1 MPALNRYCWKLPKRI
16 HSIQVWI
23 GKSWERRACALR
35 SRRWRVLDFL
45 NNAIVAAIIKSAIV
59 IFALLTAFA
68 YMTLIERR
76 VVAKMQGRL
85 GPNRAGP
92 FGIFQP
98 VADAVKMAFKE
109 QIIPTQSRVA
119 IYLLAPVISVVVALC
134 AFAVVPIGNS
144 WIGGKSSIWDPII
157 GDINVGIL
165 WILGVSSLAVYGIV
179 LGGWASG
186 NRYSLLGSLRSAA
199 QMVSYETS
207 LGLALS
213 GTLMWA
219 GTLSMVGIVKA
230 QLLYGSTGQGI
241 WFIAAQPL
249 GFVIYMIAG
258 VAEVNRAPFDLPEA
272 EQELTAGYLTEYS
285 GLRWSLYQM
294 AEYINMITVSAI
306 ASTLFF
312 GGWSFFGLE
321 RIPGVSILIFLVK
334 VAFFLFIFIWLRATL
349 PRIRYDRLMRL
360 GWELLLP
367 LAVLNVVITAASVA
381 LGWYWWVNG
390 LIGLAIVIVMLVLV
404 GRRTS
409 DIQDVQPAQGTGLPS
424 SVRLAKFE
432 PIAAQAQL
440 VAPQAGQDATI

>member
-1 MPALNRYCWKLPKRI
+1 M
-16 HSIQVWI
+16 
-23 GKSWERRACALR
+23 
-35 SRRWRVLDFL
+35 LDFL
-45 NNAIVAAIIKSAIV
+45 NNGIVAAVIKSAIV

-92 FGIFQP
+92 GGLFQP

-109 QIIPTQSRVA
+109 QIIPTQARVVT
-119 IYLLAPVISVVVALC
+119 YLLAPIISVVVALC
-134 AFAVVPIGNS
+134 AFAVVPIGTG
-144 WIGGKSSIWDPII
+144 WITGKATVWDPVI

-165 WILGVSSLAVYGIV
+165 WILSISSLAVYGIV
-179 LGGWASG
+179 LGGWSSG

-230 QLLYGSTGQGI
+230 QLLYGPTGQGF
-241 WFIAAQPL
+241 WFIVAQPL
-249 GFVIYMIAG
+249 GFVVYMIAG

-294 AEYINMITVSAI
+294 AEYINMITVSSVA
-306 ASTLFF
+306 ATLFF
-312 GGWSFFGLE
+312 GGWSFFGLVE
-321 RIPGVSILIFLVK
+321 GIPGVSILVFVVK
-334 VAFFLFIFIWLRATL
+334 VAVFLFLFIWLRATL

-360 GWELLLP
+360 GWQLLLP
-367 LAVLNVVITAASVA
+367 LAVLNVVITAIVVA
-381 LGWYWWVNG
+381 LGWPWWING
-390 LIGLAIVIVMLVLV
+390 LAGLAIVVAVLLFV
-404 GRRTS
+404 RSRTR
-409 DIQDVQPAQGTGLPS
+409 DVQSGISTQEGAIPMPAT
-424 SVRLAKFE
+424 VRLARFE
-432 PIAAQAQL
+432 PVREEL
-440 VAPQAGQDATI
+440 VAPKQEQDVTV

>member
-1 MPALNRYCWKLPKRI
+1 M
-16 HSIQVWI
+16 
-23 GKSWERRACALR
+23 
-35 SRRWRVLDFL
+35 LDFL
-45 NNAIVAAIIKSAIV
+45 NNEIVAAVIKSAIV

-92 FGIFQP
+92 SGMFQP
-98 VADAVKMAFKE
+98 IADAVKMAFKE
-109 QIIPTQSRVA
+109 QIVPTQAKKAV
-119 IYLLAPVISVVVALC
+119 YLIAPIISVVVALC

-144 WIGGKSSIWDPII
+144 WIDGKHTVWDPVI
-157 GDINVGIL
+157 GDINVGLL
-165 WILGVSSLAVYGIV
+165 WILSISSLSVYGIV

-219 GTLSMVGIVKA
+219 GTLSMVGIVHA
-230 QLLYGSTGQGI
+230 QLDQHI
-241 WFIAAQPL
+241 WFVFAQPL
-249 GFVIYMIAG
+249 GFVLYLIAG

-294 AEYINMITVSAI
+294 AEYINMITVSAV
-306 ASTLFF
+306 AATLFF
-312 GGWSFFGLE
+312 GGWSFFGFGLE
-321 RIPGVSILIFLVK
+321 RIPGISIIIFLIK
-334 VAFFLFIFIWLRATL
+334 VACFLFLFIWLRATL

-360 GWELLLP
+360 GWQLLLP
-367 LAVLNVVITAASVA
+367 LAVLNVVITAIVVA
-381 LGWYWWVNG
+381 LGLPWWISG
-390 LIGLAIVIVMLVLV
+390 LAGLAIVVAVLYLV
-404 GRRTS
+404 RSRTHE
-409 DIQDVQPAQGTGLPS
+409 IQTGHISTSTTQGAIIPT

-432 PIAAQAQL
+432 AVDGTAL
-440 VAPQAGQDATI
+440 VAPSPTQDVKA

>member
-1 MPALNRYCWKLPKRI
+1 
-16 HSIQVWI
+16 
-23 GKSWERRACALR
+23 
-35 SRRWRVLDFL
+35 VLEFL
-45 NNAIVAAIIKSAIV
+45 NNAIVADVIKSAIV
-59 IFALLTAFA
+59 ILALMTAFA

-76 VVAKMQGRL
+76 VVARMQGRL

-92 FGIFQP
+92 FGLFQP
-98 VADAVKMAFKE
+98 VADAIKMAFKE
-109 QIIPTQSRVA
+109 QIIPTQARVA
-119 IYLLAPVISVVVALC
+119 IYLVAPIISVVVALC
-134 AFAVVPIGNS
+134 AFAIVPIGNS
-144 WIGGKSSIWDPII
+144 WIEGKASIWDPII
-157 GDINVGIL
+157 SDINIGLL
-165 WILGVSSLAVYGIV
+165 WILAISSLAVYGIV

-230 QLLYGSTGQGI
+230 QLPYGPTGQGI
-241 WFIAAQPL
+241 WFIMAQPL
-249 GFVIYMIAG
+249 GFVIYLIAG

-294 AEYINMITVSAI
+294 AEYINMITVSAV

-321 RIPGVSILIFLVK
+321 RIPGLSILIFMLKIAV
-334 VAFFLFIFIWLRATL
+334 FLFLFIWLRATL

-360 GWELLLP
+360 GWQLLLP
-367 LAVLNVVITAASVA
+367 LAALNVVITATVIAFG
-381 LGWYWWVNG
+381 LPWWING
-390 LIGLAIVIVMLVLV
+390 LAGLAILAAVLLLV
-404 GRRTS
+404 RNRTRE
-409 DIQDVQPAQGTGLPS
+409 VQAGVTTQAGTIPMPA

-432 PIAAQAQL
+432 PVGKQL
-440 VAPQAGQDATI
+440 VAPIQEQDIIV

>member
-1 MPALNRYCWKLPKRI
+1 M
-16 HSIQVWI
+16 
-23 GKSWERRACALR
+23 
-35 SRRWRVLDFL
+35 LDFL
-45 NNAIVAAIIKSAIV
+45 NNEIVAAIIKSAIV

-92 FGIFQP
+92 FGMFQP

-109 QIIPTQSRVA
+109 QLVPAQA
-119 IYLLAPVISVVVALC
+119 KKMIYLVAPIISVVVALS
-134 AFAVVPIGNS
+134 AFAVVPIGNT
-144 WIGGKSSIWDPII
+144 WTNCHQHVCGPWDPLIS
-157 GDINVGIL
+157 DINVGLLSIL
-165 WILGVSSLAVYGIV
+165 SISSLSVYGIV

-219 GTLSMVGIVKA
+219 GTLSMVGIVHA
-230 QLLYGSTGQGI
+230 QLNQGI
-241 WFIAAQPL
+241 WFLAAQPL
-249 GFVIYMIAG
+249 GFLLYLIAG
-258 VAEVNRAPFDLPEA
+258 IAEVNRAPFDLPEA

-294 AEYINMITVSAI
+294 AEYINMITVSSVA
-306 ASTLFF
+306 ATLFF
-312 GGWSFFGLE
+312 GGWSFFGFGLE
-321 RIPGVSILIFLVK
+321 RVPGLSILIFLIK
-334 VAFFLFIFIWLRATL
+334 VAFFLFLFIWLRATL

-360 GWELLLP
+360 GWQLLLP
-367 LAVLNVVITAASVA
+367 LAVLNVVITATVVA
-381 LGWYWWVNG
+381 LDWPWWVS
-390 LIGLAIVIVMLVLV
+390 GLAGLLIILAVLFYERRKIAAQQKEVIVVEQKGEKKVM
-404 GRRTS
+404 
-409 DIQDVQPAQGTGLPS
+409 IPS

-432 PIAAQAQL
+432 K
-440 VAPQAGQDATI
+440 VGTE